1 MEEGPT
7 GLASKMPGQKRDSE
21 QLELRQRLCP
31 PVLTGVDCFV
41 PQNLGW
47 KSRISPYSVFQ
58 KVSPCQLLNGLG
70 TSPTWER
77 DPHC

>member
-1 MEEGPT
+1 MEGCMKNWYGPRNSCKRQRGDRVSTEGGPA

-31 PVLTGVDCFV
+31 PVLTGVDWFV

-47 KSRISPYSVFQ
+47 KSRISPYSVF
-58 KVSPCQLLNGLG
+58 
-70 TSPTWER
+70 
-77 DPHC
+77 